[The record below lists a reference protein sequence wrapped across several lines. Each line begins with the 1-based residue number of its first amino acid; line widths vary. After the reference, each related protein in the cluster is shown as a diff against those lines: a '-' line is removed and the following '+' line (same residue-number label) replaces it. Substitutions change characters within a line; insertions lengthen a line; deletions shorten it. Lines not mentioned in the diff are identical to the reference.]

1 MRGHSSYLY
10 FYHRKGLAYMVF
22 CLRDINTD
30 SVLIGLKPTNQLFA
44 RVEILVRSEL
54 SIRCSRGFSNII
66 EAIIICEQANI
77 RDSFSDFFIN
87 IN

>member
-1 MRGHSSYLY
+1 
-10 FYHRKGLAYMVF
+10 MVF

-30 SVLIGLKPTNQLFA
+30 SVLIGLKSTNQLFA
-44 RVEILVRSEL
+44 QIENFSKVWINA

-87 IN
+87 ID